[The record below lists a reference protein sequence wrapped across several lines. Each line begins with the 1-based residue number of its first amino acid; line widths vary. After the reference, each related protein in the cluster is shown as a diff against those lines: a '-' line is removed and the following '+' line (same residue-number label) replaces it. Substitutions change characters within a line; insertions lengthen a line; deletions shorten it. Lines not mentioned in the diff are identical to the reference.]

1 MKDKNIQV
9 FSNPEFGSLTTI
21 TIDGEPWFIGK
32 EVAEKLGYE
41 RGTKAVIDHVDSE
54 DKQVFLK
61 SHFRNLE
68 SGNSKVLENIPNRGL
83 TCINESGLYSL
94 ILSSKLP
101 SAKKFK
107 HWVTSEVLPTIRKHG
122 VYMTDEAIEKAILN
136 PDFIIQL
143 ATQLKEEKQKRL
155 EAEQRNTEL
164 SATNAALT
172 KQTNTWD
179 GKKVIT
185 ALVRAFGSK
194 RMNGNFSFAFNTFY
208 KKLNYGMNIN
218 LKSRRTR
225 SAKPKAALIDFLTE
239 KEIPS
244 AIQIAVAMCE
254 ESGIETG
261 TIISETNMEKVS
273 A

>member
-1 MKDKNIQV
+1 MDNNIEV

-21 TIDGEPWFIGK
+21 TIEGAPWFIGK
-32 EVAEKLGYE
+32 EVAEKLGYTDYKQALKKHTDNTDRMIVSKSE
-41 RGTKAVIDHVDSE
+41 ISKGVDST
-54 DKQVFLK
+54 L
-61 SHFRNLE
+61 
-68 SGNSKVLENIPNRGL
+68 LENIPNRGL
-83 TCINESGLYSL
+83 SCINESGLYSL

-101 SAKKFK
+101 TAKKFK
-107 HWVTSEVLPTIRKHG
+107 HWVTSEVLPAIRKHG
-122 VYMTDEAIEKAILN
+122 AYLTPETIEQVLYN
-136 PDFIIQL
+136 PDTIIKI
-143 ATQLKEEKQKRL
+143 ATQLKEEREKNKK
-155 EAEQRNTEL
+155 L
-164 SATNAALT
+164 SATNAALV
-172 KQTNTWD
+172 KETNTWD

-194 RMNGNFSFAFNTFY
+194 RMNGNFSYAFNTFY

-218 LKSRRTR
+218 LKSRKTR
-225 SAKPKAALIDFLTE
+225 STKPKAALIDFLTE

-261 TIISETNMEKVS
+261 TIISETNMKKFS

>member
-1 MKDKNIQV
+1 MDNNIEV

-21 TIDGEPWFIGK
+21 TIEGAPWFIGK
-32 EVAEKLGYE
+32 EVAEKLGYSNTKKAINTHIDE
-41 RGTKAVIDHVDSE
+41 MDRSVITKTMLPKDPKMGTFEIPSRGW
-54 DKQVFLK
+54 
-61 SHFRNLE
+61 
-68 SGNSKVLENIPNRGL
+68 

-101 SAKKFK
+101 TAKKFK
-107 HWVTSEVLPTIRKHG
+107 HWVTSEVLPAIRKHG
-122 VYMTDEAIEKAILN
+122 AYLTPETIEQVLYN
-136 PDFIIQL
+136 PDTIIKI
-143 ATQLKEEKQKRL
+143 ATQLKEEREKNKK
-155 EAEQRNTEL
+155 L
-164 SATNAALT
+164 SATNAALV
-172 KQTNTWD
+172 KETNTWD

-194 RMNGNFSFAFNTFY
+194 RMNGNFSYAFNTFY

-218 LKSRRTR
+218 LKSRKTR

-261 TIISETNMEKVS
+261 TIISETNMAKFS